1 MTMVFNPYSLE
12 GKTVLITGASS
23 GIGKATAIACSQ
35 MGAHVVITARNAE
48 RLQETFNEL
57 EGDGHQQIIAE
68 LTNEDEI
75 KKIVEEVPQLDG
87 FVNNAG
93 IGSKTPINFIKQ
105 SALQNILDVNTI
117 APIMLT
123 KMLLKKKKL
132 QKGSSMVL
140 TSSISGVLSVD
151 IGNTLYSVTKS
162 AIDGF
167 MKNAAKE
174 LAEKGIRVNSVNPGM
189 VDTPINDYSNVT
201 EEQMQ
206 ADLLHYPLKRHGK
219 PEEIAYAIIYL
230 LSDAA
235 AWVTGTA
242 LKIDGGYS
250 L

>member
-1 MTMVFNPYSLE
+1 MAFNPYSLE
-12 GKTVLITGASS
+12 NKTILVTGASS
-23 GIGKATAIACSQ
+23 GIGKATAIACSK
-35 MGAHVVITARNAE
+35 MGAKVVITGRNAE
-48 RLQETFNEL
+48 RLQETFQEL
-57 EGDGHQQIIAE
+57 EGDGHQQITAE
-68 LTNEDEI
+68 LTNEDDL
-75 KKIVEEVPQLDG
+75 KRLVEEVPLLDG
-87 FVNNAG
+87 LVNNAG
-93 IGSKTPINFIKQ
+93 IGSKTPIIFIKQ

-132 QKGSSMVL
+132 QKGASMVL
-140 TSSISGVLSVD
+140 TSSISGVCSVD
-151 IGNTLYSVTKS
+151 IGNTLYSVSKS

-189 VDTPINDYSNVT
+189 VDTPINDYSNVS

-206 ADLLHYPLKRHGK
+206 ADLLRYPLKRHGT

-235 AWVTGTA
+235 AWITGTA

>member
-1 MTMVFNPYSLE
+1 MAFNPYSLE
-12 GKTVLITGASS
+12 NKTILVTGASS
-23 GIGKATAIACSQ
+23 GIGKATAIACSK
-35 MGAHVVITARNAE
+35 MGAQVVITGRNE
-48 RLQETFNEL
+48 GRLQETFNEL
-57 EGDGHQQIIAE
+57 EGDGHQKIIAE
-68 LTNEDEI
+68 LTNEEDL
-75 KKIVEEVPQLDG
+75 KRLVEEVPPLDG
-87 FVNNAG
+87 LVNNAG

-132 QKGSSMVL
+132 QKGSSVVL
-140 TSSISGVLSVD
+140 TSSISGVCSVD
-151 IGNTLYSVTKS
+151 IGNTLYSVSKS

-189 VDTPINDYSNVT
+189 VDTPINDYSNVS

-206 ADLLHYPLKRHGK
+206 ADLMRYPLKRHGK

>member
-1 MTMVFNPYSLE
+1 MAFNPYSLE
-12 GKTVLITGASS
+12 GKTILVTGASS
-23 GIGKATAIACSQ
+23 GIGKATAIACSK
-35 MGAHVVITARNAE
+35 MGAKVVITGRNAE
-48 RLQETFNEL
+48 RLQETYQEL
-57 EGDGHQQIIAE
+57 EGEGHQQIIAE
-68 LTNEDEI
+68 LTNEDDMARL
-75 KKIVEEVPQLDG
+75 VEETPQIDG

-105 SALQNILDVNTI
+105 SNLQNILDVNTI

-123 KMLLKKKKL
+123 KMLLKKKKV
-132 QKGSSMVL
+132 QKGASMVL
-140 TSSISGVLSVD
+140 TSSISGVCSVD
-151 IGNTLYSVTKS
+151 IGNTLYSVSKS

-189 VDTPINDYSNVT
+189 VDTPINDYSNVS

-206 ADLLHYPLKRHGK
+206 ADLMRYPLKRHGK

>member
-1 MTMVFNPYSLE
+1 MS
-12 GKTVLITGASS
+12 
-23 GIGKATAIACSQ
+23 
-35 MGAHVVITARNAE
+35 
-48 RLQETFNEL
+48 RL
-57 EGDGHQQIIAE
+57 
-68 LTNEDEI
+68 
-75 KKIVEEVPQLDG
+75 VEEAPQIDG

-105 SALQNILDVNTI
+105 SNLQNILDVNTI

-132 QKGSSMVL
+132 QKGASMVL
-140 TSSISGVLSVD
+140 TSSISGICSVD
-151 IGNTLYSVTKS
+151 IGNTLYSVSKS

-189 VDTPINDYSNVT
+189 VDTPINDYSNVS

-206 ADLLHYPLKRHGK
+206 ADLMRYPLKRHGK

>member
-1 MTMVFNPYSLE
+1 MAFNPYSLE
-12 GKTVLITGASS
+12 GKTILVTGASS
-23 GIGKATAIACSQ
+23 GIGKATAIACSK
-35 MGAHVVITARNAE
+35 MGAKVVITGRNAE
-48 RLQETFNEL
+48 RLQETYQEL
-57 EGDGHQQIIAE
+57 EGAGHIQIIAE
-68 LTNEDEI
+68 LTNEDDMAHL
-75 KKIVEEVPQLDG
+75 VEETPQIDG

-105 SALQNILDVNTI
+105 RALQNILDVNTI

-132 QKGSSMVL
+132 QKGASMVL
-140 TSSISGVLSVD
+140 TSSISGVCSVD
-151 IGNTLYSVTKS
+151 IGNTLYSVSKT

-189 VDTPINDYSNVT
+189 VDTPINDYSNVS

-206 ADLLHYPLKRHGK
+206 ADLMRYPLKRHGK

>member
-1 MTMVFNPYSLE
+1 MAFNPYSLE
-12 GKTVLITGASS
+12 GKTILVTGASS
-23 GIGKATAIACSQ
+23 GIGKATAIACSK
-35 MGAHVVITARNAE
+35 MGAKVVITGRNAK
-48 RLQETFNEL
+48 RLQETYQEL
-57 EGDGHQQIIAE
+57 EGEGHFQIIAE
-68 LTNEDEI
+68 LTNEDNMVRL
-75 KKIVEEVPQLDG
+75 VEETPQIDG

-105 SALQNILDVNTI
+105 SNLQNILDVNTI

-132 QKGSSMVL
+132 QKGASMVL
-140 TSSISGVLSVD
+140 TSSISGVCSVD
-151 IGNTLYSVTKS
+151 IGNTLYSVSKS

-189 VDTPINDYSNVT
+189 VDTPINDYSNVS

-206 ADLLHYPLKRHGK
+206 ADLMRYPLKRHGK

>member
-1 MTMVFNPYSLE
+1 MAFNPYSLE
-12 GKTVLITGASS
+12 GKTILVTGASS
-23 GIGKATAIACSQ
+23 GIGKATAIACSK
-35 MGAHVVITARNAE
+35 MGAKVVITGRNAE
-48 RLQETFNEL
+48 RLQETYQEL
-57 EGDGHQQIIAE
+57 EGEGHQQIIAE
-68 LTNEDEI
+68 LTNEDDMTRL
-75 KKIVEEVPQLDG
+75 VEETPQIDG

-105 SALQNILDVNTI
+105 SNLQNILDVNTI
-117 APIMLT
+117 VPIMLT

-132 QKGSSMVL
+132 QKGASMVL
-140 TSSISGVLSVD
+140 TSSISGVCSVD
-151 IGNTLYSVTKS
+151 IGNTLYSVSKS

-189 VDTPINDYSNVT
+189 VNTPINDYSNVS

-206 ADLLHYPLKRHGK
+206 ADLMRYPLKRHGK

>member
-1 MTMVFNPYSLE
+1 MAFNPYSLE
-12 GKTVLITGASS
+12 NKTILITGASS
-23 GIGKATAIACSQ
+23 GIGKATAIACSK
-35 MGAHVVITARNAE
+35 MGAKVVITGRNAE
-48 RLQETFNEL
+48 RLQETFKEL
-57 EGDGHQQIIAE
+57 EGDGHQQIIVE
-68 LTNEDEI
+68 LTNEDDL
-75 KKIVEEVPQLDG
+75 KRLVEEVPPLDG
-87 FVNNAG
+87 LVNNAG

-132 QKGSSMVL
+132 QKGASMVL
-140 TSSISGVLSVD
+140 TSSISGVCSVD
-151 IGNTLYSVTKS
+151 IGNTLYSVSKS

-189 VDTPINDYSNVT
+189 VDTPINDYSNVS

-206 ADLLHYPLKRHGK
+206 TDLLRYPLKRHGK

>member
-1 MTMVFNPYSLE
+1 MAFNPYSLE
-12 GKTVLITGASS
+12 GKTILVTGASS
-23 GIGKATAIACSQ
+23 GIGKATAIACSK
-35 MGAHVVITARNAE
+35 MGAKVVITGRNAE
-48 RLQETFNEL
+48 RLHETYQEL
-57 EGDGHQQIIAE
+57 EGEGHVQIIAE
-68 LTNEDEI
+68 LTNEDDMSRL
-75 KKIVEEVPQLDG
+75 VEVTPQIDG

-105 SALQNILDVNTI
+105 SALQIILDVNTI

-132 QKGSSMVL
+132 QKGASMVL
-140 TSSISGVLSVD
+140 TSSISGVCSVD
-151 IGNTLYSVTKS
+151 IGNTLYSVSKS

-189 VDTPINDYSNVT
+189 VDTPINDYSNVS

-206 ADLLHYPLKRHGK
+206 ADLMRYPLKRHGK

>member
-1 MTMVFNPYSLE
+1 MTFNPFSLE
-12 GKTVLITGASS
+12 GKTILVTGASS
-23 GIGKATAIACSQ
+23 GIGKATAIACSK
-35 MGAHVVITARNAE
+35 MGAKVIITARSSE

-57 EGDGHQQIIAE
+57 EGDGHLQIIAE
-68 LTNEDEI
+68 LTSEEDL
-75 KKIVEEVPQLDG
+75 KHIVEIVPQLDG

-105 SALQNILDVNTI
+105 NALQNILDVNTI
-117 APIMLT
+117 APIMLS

-132 QKGSSMVL
+132 TKGSSIVL
-140 TSSISGVLSVD
+140 TSSISGVYSVD
-151 IGNTLYSVTKS
+151 IGNTLYSVSKC

-174 LAEKGIRVNSVNPGM
+174 LMEKGIRVNSVNPGM
-189 VDTPINDYSNVT
+189 VDTPINDYSNVS

-206 ADLLHYPLKRHGK
+206 ADLQNYIHKRHAR

-235 AWVTGTA
+235 DWVTGTA

>member
-1 MTMVFNPYSLE
+1 MAFNPYSLE
-12 GKTVLITGASS
+12 GKTILVTGASS
-23 GIGKATAIACSQ
+23 GIGKATAIACSK
-35 MGAHVVITARNAE
+35 MGAKVVITGRNAE
-48 RLQETFNEL
+48 RLQETYQEL
-57 EGDGHQQIIAE
+57 EGEGHLQIIAE
-68 LTNEDEI
+68 LTNEDDMARL
-75 KKIVEEVPQLDG
+75 VEETPQIDG

-105 SALQNILDVNTI
+105 TSLQNILDVNTI

-132 QKGSSMVL
+132 QKGASMVL
-140 TSSISGVLSVD
+140 TSSISGVCSVD
-151 IGNTLYSVTKS
+151 IGNTLYSVSKS

-167 MKNAAKE
+167 MKSAAKE

-189 VDTPINDYSNVT
+189 VDTPINDYSNVS
-201 EEQMQ
+201 EEQML
-206 ADLLHYPLKRHGK
+206 ADLMRYPLKRHGK
-219 PEEIAYAIIYL
+219 PEEISYAIIYL

-235 AWVTGTA
+235 AWITGTA

>member
-1 MTMVFNPYSLE
+1 MAFNPYSLKN
-12 GKTVLITGASS
+12 KTILVTGASS
-23 GIGKATAIACSQ
+23 GIGKATAIACSK
-35 MGAHVVITARNAE
+35 MGAHVVITGRNAE
-48 RLQETFNEL
+48 RLQETFQEL
-57 EGDGHQQIIAE
+57 EGDDHRQIIAE
-68 LTNEDEI
+68 LTNEEDL
-75 KKIVEEVPQLDG
+75 KRLVEEVPLLDG

-93 IGSKTPINFIKQ
+93 IGSKTPINVIKQ
-105 SALQNILDVNTI
+105 SALKNILEVNTI

-123 KMLLKKKKL
+123 KMLLKKKKF
-132 QKGSSMVL
+132 QKGASMVL
-140 TSSISGVLSVD
+140 TSSISGVCSVD

-189 VDTPINDYSNVT
+189 VDTPINDYSNVN

-206 ADLLHYPLKRHGK
+206 ADLLRYPLKRHGK

>member
-1 MTMVFNPYSLE
+1 MAFNPYSLE
-12 GKTVLITGASS
+12 GKTILVTGASS
-23 GIGKATAIACSQ
+23 GIGKATAIACSK
-35 MGAHVVITARNAE
+35 MGAKVVITGRNAE
-48 RLQETFNEL
+48 RLQETYQEL
-57 EGDGHQQIIAE
+57 EGEGHQQIIAE
-68 LTNEDEI
+68 LTNEDDMARL
-75 KKIVEEVPQLDG
+75 VEETPQIDG

-105 SALQNILDVNTI
+105 SNLQNILDVNTI

-123 KMLLKKKKL
+123 KILLKKKKL
-132 QKGSSMVL
+132 QKGASMVL
-140 TSSISGVLSVD
+140 TSSISGVCSVD
-151 IGNTLYSVTKS
+151 IGNTLYSVSKS
-162 AIDGF
+162 AVDGF

-189 VDTPINDYSNVT
+189 VDTPINDYSNVS

-206 ADLLHYPLKRHGK
+206 ADLMRYPLKRHGK

-235 AWVTGTA
+235 SWVTGTA

>member
-1 MTMVFNPYSLE
+1 MAFNPYSLE
-12 GKTVLITGASS
+12 GKTILVTGASS
-23 GIGKATAIACSQ
+23 GIGKATAIVCSK
-35 MGAHVVITARNAE
+35 MGAKVVITGRNAE
-48 RLQETFNEL
+48 RLQETYQEL
-57 EGDGHQQIIAE
+57 EGEGHIQIIAE
-68 LTNEDEI
+68 LTNEDDMARL
-75 KKIVEEVPQLDG
+75 VEETPQIDG

-132 QKGSSMVL
+132 QKGASMVL
-140 TSSISGVLSVD
+140 TSSISGVSSVD
-151 IGNTLYSVTKS
+151 IGNTLYSVSKS

-189 VDTPINDYSNVT
+189 VDTPINDYSNVS

-206 ADLLHYPLKRHGK
+206 ADLMRYPLKRHGK

>member
-1 MTMVFNPYSLE
+1 MAFNPYSLKN
-12 GKTVLITGASS
+12 KTILVTGASS
-23 GIGKATAIACSQ
+23 GIGKATAIACSK
-35 MGAHVVITARNAE
+35 MGAHVVITGRNAE
-48 RLQETFNEL
+48 RLQETFQEL
-57 EGDGHQQIIAE
+57 EGDDHRQIIAE
-68 LTNEDEI
+68 LTNEEDL
-75 KKIVEEVPQLDG
+75 KRLVEEVPLLDG

-105 SALQNILDVNTI
+105 SALKNILEVNTI

-123 KMLLKKKKL
+123 KMLLKKKKF
-132 QKGSSMVL
+132 QKGASMVL
-140 TSSISGVLSVD
+140 TSSISGVCSVD

-189 VDTPINDYSNVT
+189 VDTPINDYSNVN

-206 ADLLHYPLKRHGK
+206 ADLLRYPLKRHGK

>member
-1 MTMVFNPYSLE
+1 MAFNPYTLE
-12 GKTVLITGASS
+12 NKTILVTGASS
-23 GIGKATAIACSQ
+23 GIGKATAIVCSK
-35 MGAHVVITARNAE
+35 MGAHVVITGRNEE
-48 RLQETFNEL
+48 RLHETFQEL
-57 EGDGHQQIIAE
+57 EGEGHQQIIAE
-68 LTNEDEI
+68 LTNEDDL
-75 KKIVEEVPQLDG
+75 KRLVDEVPLLDG
-87 FVNNAG
+87 LVNNAG

-132 QKGSSMVL
+132 QKGASMVL
-140 TSSISGVLSVD
+140 TSSISGVCSVD
-151 IGNTLYSVTKS
+151 IGNTLYSVSKS

-189 VDTPINDYSNVT
+189 VDTPINDYSNVS
-201 EEQMQ
+201 EEQIQ
-206 ADLLHYPLKRHGK
+206 ADLLRYPLKRHGK

>member
-1 MTMVFNPYSLE
+1 MSFNPYSLD
-12 GKTVLITGASS
+12 GKRILVTGASS
-23 GIGKATAIACSQ
+23 GIGKATAIACSK
-35 MGAHVVITARNAE
+35 MGANMVITGRNAE
-48 RLQETFNEL
+48 RLQETFCEL
-57 EGDGHQQIIAE
+57 DGEGHIQIIAD
-68 LTNEDEI
+68 LTNEDD
-75 KKIVEEVPQLDG
+75 VARLSDEVPPIDG

-93 IGSKTPINFIKQ
+93 IGSKIPINFIKLSDLQ
-105 SALQNILDVNTI
+105 SILNVNTI

-132 QKGSSMVL
+132 RKGSSMVV
-140 TSSISGVLSVD
+140 TSSISGVNSVD
-151 IGNTLYSVTKS
+151 IGNTLYSVSKS

-189 VDTPINDYSNVT
+189 VDTPINDYSNVS
-201 EEQMQ
+201 EEQMKM
-206 ADLLHYPLKRHGK
+206 DLMRYPLKRHGK

>member
-1 MTMVFNPYSLE
+1 MAFNPYSLE
-12 GKTVLITGASS
+12 NKTILITGASS
-23 GIGKATAIACSQ
+23 GIGKATAIACSK
-35 MGAHVVITARNAE
+35 MGARVVITGRNAE
-48 RLQETFNEL
+48 RLQETFQEM

-68 LTNEDEI
+68 LTNEDDL
-75 KKIVEEVPQLDG
+75 KRLVDEVPLLDG
-87 FVNNAG
+87 LVNNAG

-117 APIMLT
+117 VPIMLT

-132 QKGSSMVL
+132 QKGASMVL
-140 TSSISGVLSVD
+140 TSSISGVCSVD
-151 IGNTLYSVTKS
+151 IGNTLYSVSKS

-189 VDTPINDYSNVT
+189 VDTPINDYSNVS

-206 ADLLHYPLKRHGK
+206 ADLLCYPLKRHGK

>member
-1 MTMVFNPYSLE
+1 MAFNPYSLE
-12 GKTVLITGASS
+12 GKTILVTGASS
-23 GIGKATAIACSQ
+23 GIGKATAIACSK
-35 MGAHVVITARNAE
+35 MGAKVVITGRNAE
-48 RLQETFNEL
+48 RLQETYQEL
-57 EGDGHQQIIAE
+57 DGEGHLQIIAE
-68 LTNEDEI
+68 LTNEDDMTRL
-75 KKIVEEVPQLDG
+75 VEETPQIDG

-105 SALQNILDVNTI
+105 SNLQNILDVNTI

-123 KMLLKKKKL
+123 KMLLKKKKV
-132 QKGSSMVL
+132 QKGASMVL
-140 TSSISGVLSVD
+140 TSSISGVCSVD
-151 IGNTLYSVTKS
+151 IGNTLYSVSKS

-189 VDTPINDYSNVT
+189 VDTPINDYSNVS

-206 ADLLHYPLKRHGK
+206 ADLMRYPLKRHGK

>member
-1 MTMVFNPYSLE
+1 MAFNPYSLE
-12 GKTVLITGASS
+12 NKTILITGASS
-23 GIGKATAIACSQ
+23 GIGKATAIACSK
-35 MGAHVVITARNAE
+35 MGAKVVITGRNAE
-48 RLQETFNEL
+48 RLQETFQEL
-57 EGDGHQQIIAE
+57 EGNVHQQIIAE
-68 LTNEDEI
+68 LTNEDDL
-75 KKIVEEVPQLDG
+75 KRLVEEVPPLDG
-87 FVNNAG
+87 LVNNAG

-132 QKGSSMVL
+132 QKGASMVL
-140 TSSISGVLSVD
+140 TSSISGVCSVD
-151 IGNTLYSVTKS
+151 IGNTLYSVSKS

-189 VDTPINDYSNVT
+189 VDTPINDYSNVS

-206 ADLLHYPLKRHGK
+206 ADLFRYPLKRHGN

>member
-1 MTMVFNPYSLE
+1 MAFNPYSLE
-12 GKTVLITGASS
+12 NKTILITGASS
-23 GIGKATAIACSQ
+23 GIGKTTAIACSK
-35 MGAHVVITARNAE
+35 MGAHVVITGRSAE
-48 RLQETFNEL
+48 RLQGTFQEL

-68 LTNEDEI
+68 LTNEDDL
-75 KKIVEEVPQLDG
+75 KRLVEEVPPLDG
-87 FVNNAG
+87 LVNNAG

-140 TSSISGVLSVD
+140 TSSISGVCSVD
-151 IGNTLYSVTKS
+151 IGNTLYSVSKS

-189 VDTPINDYSNVT
+189 VDTPINDYSNVS

-206 ADLLHYPLKRHGK
+206 ADLLRYPLKRHGK

>member
-1 MTMVFNPYSLE
+1 MAFNPYSLE
-12 GKTVLITGASS
+12 NKTILVTGASS
-23 GIGKATAIACSQ
+23 GIGKATAIACSK
-35 MGAHVVITARNAE
+35 MGAKVVITGRNAE
-48 RLQETFNEL
+48 RLQETFQEL

-68 LTNEDEI
+68 LTNEDDL
-75 KKIVEEVPQLDG
+75 KRLVEEVPPLDG
-87 FVNNAG
+87 LVNNAG

-105 SALQNILDVNTI
+105 NTLQNILDVNTI

-123 KMLLKKKKL
+123 KMLLKKKKM

-140 TSSISGVLSVD
+140 TSSISGVCSVD
-151 IGNTLYSVTKS
+151 IGNTLYSVSKS

-189 VDTPINDYSNVT
+189 VDTPINDYSNVS

-206 ADLLHYPLKRHGK
+206 ADLLRYPLKRHGK

>member
-1 MTMVFNPYSLE
+1 MAFNPYSLD
-12 GKTVLITGASS
+12 GKTILVTGASS
-23 GIGKATAIACSQ
+23 GIGKATAIACSK
-35 MGAHVVITARNAE
+35 MGAKVVITGRNAE
-48 RLQETFNEL
+48 RLQETFQEL
-57 EGDGHQQIIAE
+57 EGEGHVQIIAE
-68 LTNEDEI
+68 LTNEDDMARL
-75 KKIVEEVPQLDG
+75 VEETPQIDG

-105 SALQNILDVNTI
+105 SNLQNILDVNTI
-117 APIMLT
+117 APIMLA

-132 QKGSSMVL
+132 QKGASMVL
-140 TSSISGVLSVD
+140 TSSISGVCSVD
-151 IGNTLYSVTKS
+151 IGNTLYSVSKS

-189 VDTPINDYSNVT
+189 VDTPINDYSNVS

-206 ADLLHYPLKRHGK
+206 ADLMRYPLKRHGK

>member
-1 MTMVFNPYSLE
+1 MAFNPYSLD
-12 GKTVLITGASS
+12 GKTILVTGASS
-23 GIGKATAIACSQ
+23 GIGKATAIACSK
-35 MGAHVVITARNAE
+35 MGAKVVITGRNAE
-48 RLQETFNEL
+48 RLQETFQEL
-57 EGDGHQQIIAE
+57 EGEGHVQIIAE
-68 LTNEDEI
+68 LTNEDDMARL
-75 KKIVEEVPQLDG
+75 VEETPQIDG

-123 KMLLKKKKL
+123 KMLLKKKRL
-132 QKGSSMVL
+132 QKGASMVL
-140 TSSISGVLSVD
+140 TSSISGVCSVD
-151 IGNTLYSVTKS
+151 IGNTLYSVSKS

-189 VDTPINDYSNVT
+189 VATPINDYSNVS

-206 ADLLHYPLKRHGK
+206 ADLMHYPLKRHGK

>member
-1 MTMVFNPYSLE
+1 MTFNPYSLE
-12 GKTVLITGASS
+12 GKTILVTGASS
-23 GIGKATAIACSQ
+23 GIGKATAIACSKI
-35 MGAHVVITARNAE
+35 GAHVVITGRNTH

-57 EGDGHQQIIAE
+57 EGEGHQQIIAE
-68 LTNEDEI
+68 LTNEDDL
-75 KKIVEEVPQLDG
+75 KNLVEQLPQLDG

-93 IGSKTPINFIKQ
+93 IGSKTPISFIKHN
-105 SALQNILDVNTI
+105 ALQNILDVNTI

-123 KMLLKKKKL
+123 KMIIKKKKL
-132 QKGSSMVL
+132 QKGSSLVL
-140 TSSISGVLSVD
+140 TSSISGVCSVD
-151 IGNTLYSVTKS
+151 IGNTLYSVSKS

-189 VDTPINDYSNVT
+189 VDTPINDYSNIT

-206 ADLLHYPLKRHGK
+206 ADLLRYPLKRHGK

>member
-1 MTMVFNPYSLE
+1 MAFNPYSLE
-12 GKTVLITGASS
+12 NKTILVTGASS
-23 GIGKATAIACSQ
+23 GIGKATAIACSK
-35 MGAHVVITARNAE
+35 MGAHVVITGRNAE
-48 RLQETFNEL
+48 RLQETFLDL
-57 EGDGHQQIIAE
+57 EGEGHLKIIAE
-68 LTNEDEI
+68 LTNGDDM
-75 KKIVEEVPQLDG
+75 KRLVDEVPLLDG
-87 FVNNAG
+87 LVNNAG

-105 SALQNILDVNTI
+105 CVLQNILDVNTI

-132 QKGSSMVL
+132 QKGASMVL
-140 TSSISGVLSVD
+140 TSSISGVCSVD

-189 VDTPINDYSNVT
+189 VDTPINDYSNVS

-206 ADLLHYPLKRHGK
+206 ADLLRYPLKRHGK

-242 LKIDGGYS
+242 LKVDGGYS

>member
-1 MTMVFNPYSLE
+1 MTFNPFSLE
-12 GKTVLITGASS
+12 GKTILVTGASS
-23 GIGKATAIACSQ
+23 GIGKATAIACSK
-35 MGAHVVITARNAE
+35 MGAKVIITARNSE

-57 EGDGHQQIIAE
+57 EGDGHLQIIAE
-68 LTNEDEI
+68 LTSEEDL
-75 KKIVEEVPQLDG
+75 KHIVEIIPQLDG

-117 APIMLT
+117 APIMLS

-132 QKGSSMVL
+132 TKGSSIVL
-140 TSSISGVLSVD
+140 TSSISGVYSVD
-151 IGNTLYSVTKS
+151 IGNTLYSVSKC

-174 LAEKGIRVNSVNPGM
+174 LMEKGIRVNSVNPGM
-189 VDTPINDYSNVT
+189 VDTPINDYGNVS

-206 ADLLHYPLKRHGK
+206 ADLQNFIHKRHAR

-235 AWVTGTA
+235 DWVTGTA

>member
-1 MTMVFNPYSLE
+1 MAFNPYSLE
-12 GKTVLITGASS
+12 GKTILVTGASS
-23 GIGKATAIACSQ
+23 GIGKATAIACSK
-35 MGAHVVITARNAE
+35 MGAKVVITGRNAE
-48 RLQETFNEL
+48 RLQETYQEL
-57 EGDGHQQIIAE
+57 EGEEHFQIIAE
-68 LTNEDEI
+68 LTNEDDMARL
-75 KKIVEEVPQLDG
+75 VEETPQIDG

-105 SALQNILDVNTI
+105 SNLQNILDVNTI

-132 QKGSSMVL
+132 QKGASMVL
-140 TSSISGVLSVD
+140 TSSISGVCSVD
-151 IGNTLYSVTKS
+151 IGNALYSVSKS

-189 VDTPINDYSNVT
+189 VDTPINDYSNVS

-206 ADLLHYPLKRHGK
+206 ADLMRYPLKRHGK

>member
-1 MTMVFNPYSLE
+1 MAFNPYSLE
-12 GKTVLITGASS
+12 NKTILVTGASS
-23 GIGKATAIACSQ
+23 GIGKATAIACSK
-35 MGAHVVITARNAE
+35 MGAKVVITGRNAE
-48 RLQETFNEL
+48 RLQETFQEL

-68 LTNEDEI
+68 LTNEDDL
-75 KKIVEEVPQLDG
+75 KRLVEEVPPLDG
-87 FVNNAG
+87 LVNNAG

-123 KMLLKKKKL
+123 KMLLKKKKM
-132 QKGSSMVL
+132 QKGASMVL
-140 TSSISGVLSVD
+140 TSSISGVCSVD
-151 IGNTLYSVTKS
+151 IGNTLYSVSKS

-189 VDTPINDYSNVT
+189 VDTPINDYSNVS

-206 ADLLHYPLKRHGK
+206 ADLLRYPLKRHGK

>member
-1 MTMVFNPYSLE
+1 MSFNPYSLE
-12 GKTVLITGASS
+12 NKTILVTGASS
-23 GIGKATAIACSQ
+23 GIGKATAIACSK
-35 MGAHVVITARNAE
+35 MGAHIVITGRNAE
-48 RLQETFNEL
+48 RLQETFQEL
-57 EGDGHQQIIAE
+57 EGDGHLQIIAE
-68 LTNEDEI
+68 LTNEDDL
-75 KKIVEEVPQLDG
+75 KHLVDEVPLLDG
-87 FVNNAG
+87 LVNNAG

-117 APIMLT
+117 APILLT

-132 QKGSSMVL
+132 QKGASMVL
-140 TSSISGVLSVD
+140 TSSISGVCSVD
-151 IGNTLYSVTKS
+151 IGNTLYSVSKS

-189 VDTPINDYSNVT
+189 VDTPINDYSNVS

-206 ADLLHYPLKRHGK
+206 ADMLRYPLKRHGK

-235 AWVTGTA
+235 AWITGTA